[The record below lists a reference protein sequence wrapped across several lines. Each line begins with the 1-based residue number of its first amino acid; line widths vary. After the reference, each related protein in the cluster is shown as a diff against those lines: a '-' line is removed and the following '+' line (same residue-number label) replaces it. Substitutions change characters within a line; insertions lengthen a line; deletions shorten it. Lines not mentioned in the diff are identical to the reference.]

1 MSYMA
6 NQKRNK
12 YLKKHI
18 DNLELAFELAK
29 INLGSTKENPSVG
42 CVIEKNGTI
51 ISSGYTSVKGRPHA
65 EFNALNKK
73 INFKGSNMY
82 ITLEPCSS
90 YGDTPPCT
98 ECIIKSG
105 IKKIFIGAI
114 DPNPKHNGKAIEL
127 LRNRGINVTSG
138 VCKDEALELI
148 KPFRK
153 RILEGLPYITLKM
166 AITLDGRIA
175 DLDGKSK
182 WITSDK
188 SREYVHQLRNKVDA
202 IMVGS
207 NTVIMDDPLLLPTL
221 PKAKSP
227 WRIIIGNNIPKNSK
241 ILNDSF
247 ADRTIIKSGD
257 LKKIL
262 YDLSKDKGIL
272 HILCEGGSVLAT
284 SLIEEKLV
292 DKLILFIAPKLL
304 GVDGLPCFNLKEI
317 NMDDIFSLSNVAYKQ
332 IGNDIMVTS
341 YLGK

>member
-1 MSYMA
+1 MHHDKFM
-6 NQKRNK
+6 QKA
-12 YLKKHI
+12 I
-18 DNLELAFELAK
+18 ELARQGEGLTYPNPPVGAVLVENNSIVATGWHEK
-29 INLGSTKENPSVG
+29 SNLD
-42 CVIEKNGTI
+42 
-51 ISSGYTSVKGRPHA
+51 HA
-65 EFNALNKK
+65 EVVCIKNY
-73 INFKGSNMY
+73 KGQNISNCTLY

-138 VCKDEALELI
+138 VCEDEALELI